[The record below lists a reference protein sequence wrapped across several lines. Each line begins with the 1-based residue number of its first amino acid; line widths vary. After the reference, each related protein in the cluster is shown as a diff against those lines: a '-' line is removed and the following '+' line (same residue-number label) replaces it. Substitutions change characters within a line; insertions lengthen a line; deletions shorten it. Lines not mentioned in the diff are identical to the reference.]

1 MQNRKMPKT
10 RIFLGNSK
18 HTERHHTYVIYTF
31 VYLLVYGCTVQCI
44 YTKAQNF
51 SSLTQQRLVHL
62 YHTTRPIHTSV
73 FQLLKYR
80 VTFFHFLSMLFLDL
94 CVCVQN
100 NKLHDAVL
108 VRGNA
113 EPPGQSE
120 EIMFSTRCG
129 FFFFFCAIH
138 YVESASI

>member
-1 MQNRKMPKT
+1 MLNA
-10 RIFLGNSK
+10 NV
-18 HTERHHTYVIYTF
+18 YVIYTF
-31 VYLLVYGCTVQCI
+31 LYLLVYGCTVQCI
-44 YTKAQNF
+44 YAKTQNF
-51 SSLTQQRLVHL
+51 SSLTQHHLVHIN
-62 YHTTRPIHTSV
+62 HITRPIHTSV

-80 VTFFHFLSMLFLDL
+80 VTFFHFLAMLFLDL

-120 EIMFSTRCG
+120 EMMFSTRRG
-129 FFFFFCAIH
+129 FFVFCAIH
-138 YVESASI
+138 YVESTSI